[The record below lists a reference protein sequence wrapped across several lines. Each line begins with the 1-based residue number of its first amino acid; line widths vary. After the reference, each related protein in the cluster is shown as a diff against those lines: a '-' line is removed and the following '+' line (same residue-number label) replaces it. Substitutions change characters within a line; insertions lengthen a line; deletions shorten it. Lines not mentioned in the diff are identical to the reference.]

1 MKHVETN
8 FENSNLIDPITL
20 T

>member
-8 FENSNLIDPITL
+8 SENSNLIDPITL